1 MQGYI
6 NLFLNY
12 ELGSWF
18 YLGVELELKLK
29 PSFLEKKVSKNKS
42 DLNRKFSWFLT
53 LKKPKTRGY

>member
-42 DLNRKFSWFLT
+42 DLNRKFS
-53 LKKPKTRGY
+53 